1 MKKVWGML
9 LAAVLTVGMLAG
21 CSSQGSGGDA
31 GEGGEPKGEI
41 TVWGWNVAASSM
53 ELAVEKFNEKYPDVK
68 VKVQDIGRL
77 DLYDKLTV
85 GLAANGA
92 GLPDVL
98 MVESDRLDNYKK
110 QFPNGFMDLSA
121 KGYDKYEDKFGKSK
135 IATAKNE
142 DGKFVAMPW
151 DIGPTGVFYRT
162 DLFEKA
168 GVDPKSIETWD
179 EFLEAGKVIKE
190 KTGAALGPIDI
201 AKDDALYRMM
211 LNQQGAFYFDEEGK
225 IDMQSDESVKAMS
238 MIQKMHQN
246 ELVANVDGWDGT
258 VTATVN
264 GTVATVPF
272 GVWYTGTIM
281 EQAKDLEG
289 KWDVMPLPAFEKGG
303 NRNANLGGSDIVIPA
318 ASKNKDAAYAFAEFF
333 TTDKAVQV
341 EVLKKY
347 GIFPSLLETYEDS
360 YFDEPVPFF
369 NNQPIF
375 RMFADEVENI
385 PAANY
390 TNDYPRGLKYAA
402 DAQAAALLDKKD
414 PAEALKSA
422 AEQLANESKRE
433 INK

>member
-1 MKKVWGML
+1 MKKVWSL
-9 LAAVLTVGMLAG
+9 LMAAVMTVGMLSA
-21 CSSQGSGGDA
+21 CSSQGSGGSA
-31 GEGGEPKGEI
+31 GDGGKPKGEI

-53 ELAVEKFNEKYPDVK
+53 ELAVENFKKKYPDVE

-110 QFPNGFMDLSA
+110 QFPKGFMDLSE
-121 KGYDKYEDKFGKSK
+121 KGFDKYEDKFGKSK

-162 DLFEKA
+162 DIFEKA

-179 EFLEAGKVIKE
+179 DFIEAGKVIKE
-190 KTGAALGPIDI
+190 KTGSAMVPVDI

-211 LNQQGAFYFDEEGK
+211 LNQQGAFYFDDKGN
-225 IDMQSDESVKAMS
+225 IDFQSDESVKAMS
-238 MIQKMHQN
+238 MIQKLQEN
-246 ELVANVDGWDGT
+246 KLVANVDGWDGT

-281 EQAKDLEG
+281 EQAKELDG
-289 KWDVMPLPAFEKGG
+289 KWDVMKLPAFEAGG
-303 NRNANLGGSDIVIPA
+303 NRDANLGGSDIVIPA

-333 TTDKAVQV
+333 TTDKDTQV
-341 EVLKKY
+341 NVLKKY
-347 GIFPSLLETYEDS
+347 GIFPSLLETYEDK
-360 YFDEPVPFF
+360 YFDEPVAFF

-375 RMFADEVENI
+375 RMFADEVKNI
-385 PAANY
+385 PPANY

-414 PAEALKSA
+414 PAEALKA
-422 AEQLANESKRE
+422 AADQLANESKRE